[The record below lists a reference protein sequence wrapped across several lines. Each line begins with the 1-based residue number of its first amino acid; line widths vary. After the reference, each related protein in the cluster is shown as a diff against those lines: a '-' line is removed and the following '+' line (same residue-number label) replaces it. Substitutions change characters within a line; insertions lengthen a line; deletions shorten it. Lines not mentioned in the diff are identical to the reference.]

1 VAATQEETIQRLL
14 AFIAAAGA
22 SDDEFDALALE
33 LFAYQFEHNAPY
45 RQFCRGRAQTL
56 RTVKRWQDIPAVPIS
71 AFKEL
76 TLSCCDPNQAASVF
90 MTSGTTRAGV
100 RGKSFHPDLRV
111 YDASMLRN
119 FRERVMHGM
128 QQMRMGVLFPNEQQM
143 PNSSLAHYLALA
155 IEHCGTPGS
164 RYLLNDTGVDVAG
177 LRADLDAAC
186 QAQEP
191 YALLGASYSFVQALD
206 ALHDS
211 GHTFQ
216 LPTGSLIMDTGGFK
230 GQSRELALDEFYDRL
245 AATFGVPRERCI
257 NMYGMTELSS
267 QFYDNGN
274 QVCPATKSAPHWMR
288 TRVVNPLSGEDVP
301 HGTRGV
307 LAHCDLAHFNIACT
321 ILTEDAGMLVDD
333 GFLLL
338 GRADGENAKGCSL
351 AVEEFLH
358 AAQAQQVQEQ
368 QVQE

>member
-1 VAATQEETIQRLL
+1 MAATQEEMIQRLL
-14 AFIAAAGA
+14 AFIAAADA
-22 SDDEFDALALE
+22 SDDEFGALALE

-45 RQFCRGRAQTL
+45 RLFCRGRAQTL

-90 MTSGTTRAGV
+90 MTSGTTRGGV

-119 FRERVMHGM
+119 FRKRVMPAI
-128 QQMRMGVLFPNEQQM
+128 QQMRTGVLFPTEQEM

-155 IEHCGTPGS
+155 IEHCGTPDS
-164 RYLLNDTGVDVAG
+164 RYLLNDTGVDIAG

-186 QAQEP
+186 RAREP

-211 GHTFQ
+211 GQTFH
-216 LPTGSLIMDTGGFK
+216 LPPGSLIMDTGGFK

-245 AATFGVPRERCI
+245 ASTFGVPRERCI

-321 ILTEDAGMLVDD
+321 ILTEDAGMRVDD

-351 AVEEFLH
+351 AVEEFLD
-358 AAQAQQVQEQ
+358 AAQVQAQV
-368 QVQE
+368 